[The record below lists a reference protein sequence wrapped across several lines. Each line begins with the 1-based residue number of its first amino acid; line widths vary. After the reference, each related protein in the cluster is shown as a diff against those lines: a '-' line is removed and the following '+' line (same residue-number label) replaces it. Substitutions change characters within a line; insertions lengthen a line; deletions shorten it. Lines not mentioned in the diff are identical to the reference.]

1 MSDSAKI
8 GKRIHTFREK
18 LDMSVE
24 DLSERAGIAATL
36 INDIESGR
44 VSPALGVMVKLSR
57 ALGQRVGTFMDDQLG
72 RDPVITRA
80 AEQEEGIA
88 SHKESSQGQY
98 RYHALGAGKADR
110 HMEPFFIK
118 ISPTKERTT
127 SSHEGEEFIIVVS
140 GKVELLYG
148 KDTHVL
154 TEGDTMYYNSLV
166 PHCLSA
172 VGGDATIYAVI
183 FAL

>member
-1 MSDSAKI
+1 MSDAEKI
-8 GKRIHTFREK
+8 GKRITTFRKRLE
-18 LDMSVE
+18 MSVE
-24 DLSERAGIAATL
+24 DLSERAGVPVGL
-36 INDIESGR
+36 LHDIESGR

-57 ALGQRVGTFMDDQLG
+57 ALGQRVGTFMDDQFG

-88 SHKESSQGQY
+88 SHKESTQGHY
-98 RYHALGAGKADR
+98 RYHALGTGKADR

-118 ISPTKERTT
+118 ISPTEERTT
-127 SSHEGEEFIIVVS
+127 SAHEGEEFIIVVA
-140 GKVELLYG
+140 GQVELLYG
-148 KDTHVL
+148 KTTHLL

-172 VGGDATIYAVI
+172 VGGDAKIYAVI
-183 FAL
+183 FTL